1 VGGAD
6 AVVTV
11 SNITPTNATNKTIG
25 ATSSNTS
32 VATVSSTDGIHFNI
46 HRVASGTA
54 TINIK
59 SNDNGASKTVT
70 VTVA

>member
-1 VGGAD
+1 LP
-6 AVVTV
+6 
-11 SNITPTNATNKTIG
+11 SNANNKTIS
-25 ATSSNTS
+25 AKSSNTG

-46 HRVASGTA
+46 HSVASGTA

-59 SNDNGASKTVT
+59 SNDNGYSKTVT

>member
-1 VGGAD
+1 MGGAD
-6 AVVTV
+6 TVVTV
-11 SNITPTNATNKTIG
+11 SNITPSNANDKTVG

-46 HRVASGTA
+46 HSVASGTA
-54 TINIK
+54 IINIK
-59 SNDNGASKTVT
+59 SNDNGYSKTVT